1 MKSHVIAGFQRVRQK
16 GERLETF
23 TMYVP
28 EVKGKT
34 HIDKIEIFAEL
45 IPKGKENAI
54 KRSDLIDKCIETG
67 LIKPDSERENQ
78 DRAMR
83 KMIQKA
89 RIDYSITNDGDGS
102 GYYRPSKADYQNLVK
117 SNNRE
122 HKKAISTL
130 GGLKTNKAIA
140 EDYRVGRLDE

>member
-1 MKSHVIAGFQRVRQK
+1 M
-16 GERLETF
+16 ETF
-23 TMYVP
+23 SMYVP
-28 EVKGKT
+28 VAKGKP

-54 KRSDLIDKCIETG
+54 KRDELIDKCIEHG
-67 LIKPDSERENQ
+67 LVKPDAKRENQ

-89 RIDYSITNDGDGS
+89 RLDYSITNNGDGS
-102 GYYRPSKADYQNLVK
+102 GYYRPSKEDYQNLRK
-117 SNNRE
+117 NNNRE
-122 HKKAISTL
+122 NKKAISTL

>member
-1 MKSHVIAGFQRVRQK
+1 MKNERTIFYKPVAKGTQK
-16 GERLETF
+16 
-23 TMYVP
+23 V
-28 EVKGKT
+28 
-34 HIDKIEIFAEL
+34 DKVEIFAEL

-54 KRSDLIDKCIETG
+54 KRTDLVDKCIEAG
-67 LIKPDSERENQ
+67 LIKADSARENQ

-83 KMIQKA
+83 KLLHRAKM
-89 RIDYSITNDGDGS
+89 DYCITNDGDGS
-102 GYYRPSKADYQNLVK
+102 GYYRPSKDDYQNLVK

-130 GGLKTNKAIA
+130 GGLKTNKAMA

>member
-1 MKSHVIAGFQRVRQK
+1 MEHCSMYKPMAK
-16 GERLETF
+16 GEAK
-23 TMYVP
+23 V
-28 EVKGKT
+28 
-34 HIDKIEIFAEL
+34 DKVEIFAEL

-54 KRSDLIDKCIETG
+54 KRDDLTLKCVESG
-67 LIKPDSERENQ
+67 LIGIDAVDK

-83 KMIQKA
+83 NLLAKA

-102 GYYRPSKADYQNLVK
+102 GYYRPSKEDYESLRKN
-117 SNNRE
+117 NNRE
-122 HKKAISTL
+122 NKKAISTL